1 MLERS
6 AIEKILVANG
16 VSPTAPDE
24 KIKSI
29 LLAAQWVD
37 DDVETALS
45 VLRENSKHEVR
56 HDTINQVFR
65 SDSKLDPDSI
75 SKLLGVTLDQQAFV
89 TEEEMAGTQRLVILR
104 RWFTV
109 IAISV
114 LITSLIFIALYLHL
128 SGLDIALLLPS

>member
-16 VSPTAPDE
+16 VSPTAEDE

-56 HDTINQVFR
+56 HDTINHVFR
-65 SDSKLDPDSI
+65 SDSKLDAASV
-75 SKLLGVTLDQQAFV
+75 SKLLGVTLEADAFSSKQPSGGSQLLV
-89 TEEEMAGTQRLVILR
+89 TVR
-104 RWFTV
+104 RWLTV
-109 IAISV
+109 LTIAV
-114 LITSLIFIALYLHL
+114 VITFMIFFAVYMHMNGHTL
-128 SGLDIALLLPS
+128 STVTL